1 MEANADA
8 SGTVWPPGPA
18 TDAAAAPPPRRPHPW
33 RRASAVLG
41 GLVLAGVS
49 AVVACRA
56 ANTDGITPVPQLL
69 AFLPWLLVPG
79 GAGLVLAAFGR
90 WRTGMVWALAVLA
103 VTGWYTQPY
112 GAEITRPVG
121 RPLGELRVLTSNTEF
136 GWATD
141 DLIAAVRREKP
152 DLVFVEECAFV
163 CADALERRVAKA
175 DYPYRNV
182 VREDGSAGSAIL
194 SKYPLTPAPT
204 IPSGMAMPG
213 AVARVAGRNVRLQL
227 AHPEPP
233 LPGREG
239 TWRRELRRVRD
250 VAASARGEPV
260 IVAGDFNATQDH
272 AAFRSVL
279 KAGALHDSARLAGRS
294 RAYSWPADRTTP
306 FRTQID
312 HVLVSGDDFAV
323 RAARFLSLRGTD
335 HRALLVDLELFE
347 GQGPSGG
354 G

>member
-1 MEANADA
+1 METDADA
-8 SGTVWPPGPA
+8 LGTAPPWPA
-18 TDAAAAPPPRRPHPW
+18 TDAAGPPGERGHPW

-49 AVVACRA
+49 AVVGCRA
-56 ANTDGITPVPQLL
+56 ADSDGVTPVPQLL

-90 WRTGMVWALAVLA
+90 WRLGMAWALVVLA

-112 GAEITRPVG
+112 GAEITRPHG
-121 RPLGELRVLTSNTEF
+121 HPLGQLRVLTSNTEF

-141 DLIAAVRREKP
+141 DLVAAIGREKP
-152 DLVFVEECAFV
+152 DFVFVEECAFG
-163 CADALERRVAKA
+163 CADALEQRVAKT

-194 SKYPLTPAPT
+194 SKYPLTAAPA

-213 AVARVAGRNVRLQL
+213 AVARVAGRDVRLQL

-239 TWRRELRRVRD
+239 AWRRELGRVRD
-250 VAASARGEPV
+250 FAAMAKGEAV

-279 KAGALHDSARLAGRS
+279 KAGALHDSARLAGES
-294 RAYSWPADRTTP
+294 RTYSWPADRTTP

-312 HVLVSGDDFAV
+312 HVLVSGDDFTV
-323 RAARFLSLRGTD
+323 RSVRFLSLRGTD
-335 HRALLVDLELFE
+335 HRALVVDLELFE
-347 GQGPSGG
+347 GQGLS
-354 G
+354 